1 MSRENVKLAQCWG
14 EAIGSGPKL
23 RRSQMQRFI
32 TGVIA
37 AGALMVAVAFPAGA
51 GARTEW
57 VCVVDGEPV
66 VFVSAADA
74 ARHGI
79 ETANSKAGVVFQ
91 KFGEVCTVQ

>member
-1 MSRENVKLAQCWG
+1 MIATGAVTVALA
-14 EAIGSGPKL
+14 L
-23 RRSQMQRFI
+23 
-32 TGVIA
+32 
-37 AGALMVAVAFPAGA
+37 PAGA
-51 GARTEW
+51 GAKTEW

-91 KFGEVCTVQ
+91 KFGEDCSVP